1 MPSEK
6 GSPWSESNYHRS
18 VLNTKLKIWLRRN
31 LFGEFGQTESTSA
44 VKILLMG
51 NNALLFLAC
60 LICCCN
66 LRHCGC
72 LPRNTSSRLP
82 FSLVHHDTLS
92 CTRFITSQR
101 CNQIY
106 LAERK
111 METHWRAK
119 FEFSVAKKN
128 CKQNVQCNK
137 TRSFRLFLFL
147 LFLMKAKKNFLHIH
161 FNARSG
167 KERNAVRAT
176 WQLFQNR
183 CYYSLTDDI

>member
-72 LPRNTSSRLP
+72 LPCNTSSRLP
-82 FSLVHHDTLS
+82 FSLVHHDACCLVRDLLRDS
-92 CTRFITSQR
+92 GVTRSIWPSARWRRIGEPNSSFPWP
-101 CNQIY
+101 
-106 LAERK
+106 RK
-111 METHWRAK
+111 K
-119 FEFSVAKKN
+119 G
-128 CKQNVQCNK
+128 NK
-137 TRSFRLFLFL
+137 TFSALKLEALDFFIPTLFDES
-147 LFLMKAKKNFLHIH
+147 KKKFASYTL
-161 FNARSG
+161 
-167 KERNAVRAT
+167 
-176 WQLFQNR
+176 
-183 CYYSLTDDI
+183 